1 MIINR
6 EDFITEMA
14 KRNGVTKKASREYT
28 EMFLNTFFELLTE
41 GHTIRFWRLFSARI
55 ITSAETNT
63 SVNPNTNPNERMK
76 KPPYKR
82 SSIRL
87 SKGLKEEI
95 NEIMN
100 DEEGQ

>member
-1 MIINR
+1 MLIINR

-55 ITSAETNT
+55 LTSAETN
-63 SVNPNTNPNERMK
+63 SPDELVKIADMLGIELVFIDKSADVVNGN
-76 KPPYKR
+76 
-82 SSIRL
+82 
-87 SKGLKEEI
+87 
-95 NEIMN
+95 
-100 DEEGQ
+100 

>member
-41 GHTIRFWRLFSARI
+41 GPSSRRLVVMRRQEMPASTRRWVEPQDNSSAFPEEPLASVCTVVKRVPRFGHVEFG
-55 ITSAETNT
+55 
-63 SVNPNTNPNERMK
+63 K
-76 KPPYKR
+76 
-82 SSIRL
+82 
-87 SKGLKEEI
+87 
-95 NEIMN
+95 
-100 DEEGQ
+100 

>member
-1 MIINR
+1 MLIIKK

-55 ITSAETNT
+55 LTSADIDKSADVVNGNKYTITSAE
-63 SVNPNTNPNERMK
+63 
-76 KPPYKR
+76 
-82 SSIRL
+82 
-87 SKGLKEEI
+87 
-95 NEIMN
+95 
-100 DEEGQ
+100 

>member
-76 KPPYKR
+76 KPPYR
-82 SSIRL
+82 SVYQGCSVWKAVKI
-87 SKGLKEEI
+87 STSPHSPKT
-95 NEIMN
+95 
-100 DEEGQ
+100 